1 MLPWYSNHGTRQKCL
16 IKESRKKRKKCNG
29 KERGKMKWICF
40 DGPNYHIKENSELL
54 PADLVEAMKRMN
66 PPPIF
71 SSQKKCKHKDGNAN

>member
-1 MLPWYSNHGTRQKCL
+1 
-16 IKESRKKRKKCNG
+16 
-29 KERGKMKWICF
+29 MKWVSF

-71 SSQKKCKHKDGNAN
+71 SSQKKCKHKDGNANSGSCFLEHKISWLSGRF